1 MEIIVFAFGE
11 FRISAGAG
19 GWRRQRELLAAA
31 APQPDNR
38 ARSLAGELDRT
49 HSPANHQRARTGDGF
64 GRHTGFAATE
74 RQHRKDNIGKHGR
87 MAKEGAHQPGPAAK
101 P

>member
-19 GWRRQRELLAAA
+19 GWRRQQALLAAA

-38 ARSLAGELDRT
+38 ARSLAGELDRPRPRQPPA
-49 HSPANHQRARTGDGF
+49 SP
-64 GRHTGFAATE
+64 
-74 RQHRKDNIGKHGR
+74 HR
-87 MAKEGAHQPGPAAK
+87 
-101 P
+101 